1 MEPVGD
7 GAREVV
13 VAVEHVRACEAAL
26 LWAADE
32 AVLRGAALHLVH
44 VVDEPA
50 TAQDA
55 LGAAFGW
62 TSADLLAARDGAG
75 WDVLR
80 RAEDLVRAHLER
92 VRGSRTAG
100 AGPQVRCSVL
110 HGDVRRVLLRLADG
124 AALLVTGGPE
134 RPGARAVAS
143 RPGATSV
150 DLAGRAACPVAVVRR
165 PPSAARGVVVGVDG
179 SPASVAAVRF
189 AAAEADLRAAATGSA
204 EAVHLLRVWQ
214 APVEGPTADRGRAGA
229 GRLPQQAR
237 AAQAAQLRA
246 QAEALARD
254 VQREHPVGVEVR
266 LVEDRFASDVLAEAA
281 AGARLLVV
289 GSRGRGGLLTAVL
302 GSTSHAVLRRTELPV
317 VVVPRAWS
325 PALTG
330 AAPAGGGARTA

>member
-7 GAREVV
+7 GSRAVV
-13 VAVEHVRACEAAL
+13 VAVEHVRACGAAL

-32 AVLRGAALHLVH
+32 AVLRGATLHLVH

-50 TAQDA
+50 TAEDA

-62 TSADLLAARDGAG
+62 TSADLLTARDGAG
-75 WDVLR
+75 WDALR
-80 RAEDLVRAHLER
+80 RAEDLVRAHLDR
-92 VRGSRTAG
+92 VPG
-100 AGPQVRCSVL
+100 AGPRVRCSVL
-110 HGDVRRVLLRLADG
+110 HGDARRVLLRLADD

-165 PPSAARGVVVGVDG
+165 SPSAARGIVVGFDG

-189 AAAEADLRAAATGSA
+189 AAAEADLRAAATGGA
-204 EAVHLLRVWQ
+204 ETVHLLRVWQ
-214 APVEGPTADRGRAGA
+214 APPDGSPVDRGRAGA
-229 GRLPQQAR
+229 GRLPQQTR
-237 AAQAAQLRA
+237 AAQVAQLRA

-266 LVEDRFASDVLAEAA
+266 LVEDRFASDVLAEAVT
-281 AGARLLVV
+281 GARLLVV
-289 GSRGRGGLLTAVL
+289 GSRGRGGLLAAVL

-317 VVVPRAWS
+317 VVVPRTWS
-325 PALTG
+325 PVLTG
-330 AAPAGGGARTA
+330 AAPAGGGAHRVT